1 MVLVNVKCFP
11 RALFDA
17 FLNPCLILF
26 SEQTY
31 ETKLRLITEIIS
43 LYKQTP
49 LYKQNY
55 KPVKTIKQLQLPTAW
70 QVMIGGGDHI
80 FAFTSKTLSETNTEQ
95 IINYS
100 VDYISRGQW
109 LST

>member
-1 MVLVNVKCFP
+1 MALVNVKCFP
-11 RALFDA
+11 RAFFDA

-55 KPVKTIKQLQLPTAW
+55 KPVRNHQTATTT
-70 QVMIGGGDHI
+70 D
-80 FAFTSKTLSETNTEQ
+80 
-95 IINYS
+95 S
-100 VDYISRGQW
+100 VASDDRW
-109 LST
+109 W